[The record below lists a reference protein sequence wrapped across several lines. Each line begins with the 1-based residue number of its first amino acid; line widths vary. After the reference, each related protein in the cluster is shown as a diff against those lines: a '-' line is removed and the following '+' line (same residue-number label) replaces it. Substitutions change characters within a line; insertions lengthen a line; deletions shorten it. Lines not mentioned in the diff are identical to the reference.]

1 MALTDALV
9 FYATMGATNPPWT
22 NTDYVGQN
30 NLTAPNGLT
39 VSDGNFGDQASHFDA
54 SKTQTSEHADENAFD
69 ATSAFTLAF
78 WFRPTILG
86 SSGSDATLVQ
96 KGSTLVGPNIYDYS
110 VTLGTLGILTASFHV
125 AGLSFDGHL
134 DASASVAAELN
145 KWSLAVMTWDGIGTM
160 TVSLNAGQRASSSRA
175 SSSVVKATDFR
186 IGAGASDQFAGR
198 FPFDGDIQRVGIW
211 KRVLSRDEEL
221 DLFNGAV
228 FPFAAPKDDCD
239 TVLCCEEP
247 LPQYNASE
255 PTPSGAGNTADLCN
269 PVPTIDIQPASG
281 NTVTFPTYVFLT
293 PSRPD
298 VTIYYTTDG
307 SVPTTASTVYT
318 APFQITS
325 SIQFI
330 QAIAVVSGCLPGPIA
345 KAQYKDSPTVFKF
358 GYSCNTTDKMG
369 QWGQFAPNGVADY
382 HWTLQLKLPAA
393 TVLKRIE
400 LYQTNAAGV
409 WNSGQAWSTDEFINP
424 KEGPAHFHVF
434 PLGVFDDGLNP
445 NVAFAFTNQ
454 LNSAYLVTFKTL
466 AFQTYLWT
474 LIGQPAAPLNGF
486 FKLLLFL
493 GDGTV
498 MESIIGITC
507 GDPPPPCAGP
517 AAPTLTPVCSGID
530 IVTTANTDGSSII
543 GKNYVLLKA
552 IQAPCGD
559 GVFRS
564 LSTGVITSN
573 PQTFHDTGLTDGCT
587 YCYALQIDE
596 GIDCGLKTS
605 PSVCAQPKCMP
616 QGALSVTPSPGCYPV
631 QVTVAWSTACV
642 DDGVTQTRIVQE
654 ASTCAG
660 QVITNETGNDD
671 GSMSV
676 TINCDTIF
684 TLHYGNACLA
694 DQTISHGVVIE
705 PAFCDDVGLP
715 ASLSIQGYNANT
727 FFDISPCESLGPCNN
742 VSSLPSWNGVLTKV
756 GVCEYSGGVGQGV
769 GLINIGGNNYKFSIC
784 SCQLVFDGTVWR
796 FSINFCTCTGGIPS
810 GSDVLWQG
818 TKSCGHDDPT
828 GKYTRLAGPAGGCST
843 LASIML
849 G

>member
-1 MALTDALV
+1 MALTDALI
-9 FYATMGATNPPWT
+9 FAALMDGTNAPFT
-22 NTDYVGQN
+22 QTDYVSSR

-39 VSDGNFGDQASHFDA
+39 PSFVIP
-54 SKTQTSEHADENAFD
+54 AF
-69 ATSAFTLAF
+69 
-78 WFRPTILG
+78 
-86 SSGSDATLVQ
+86 
-96 KGSTLVGPNIYDYS
+96 
-110 VTLGTLGILTASFHV
+110 
-125 AGLSFDGHL
+125 
-134 DASASVAAELN
+134 
-145 KWSLAVMTWDGIGTM
+145 
-160 TVSLNAGQRASSSRA
+160 VSLSRA
-175 SSSVVKATDFR
+175 SSQYLTHANDDIFQLVATKTMMVRFR
-186 IGAGASDQFAGR
+186 LNSFGPGSAPTTIVSKFWRLETSNAGTRLFFSNSLFVLDGNTEIDLNTWYTLVWGITSSQIFLRVNKNSIVGLTTALPFTGKFSNAITLGFNPIIGSDSQI
-198 FPFDGDIQRVGIW
+198 DGDIGAFYIW
-211 KRVLSRDEEL
+211 NRSLSIDEMDSL
-221 DLFNGAV
+221 VDGSDY
-228 FPFAAPKDDCD
+228 PFKVPADDCD

-281 NTVTFPTYVFLT
+281 NTVTFPTYVLMT

-454 LNSAYLVTFKTL
+454 LNSVYLATFKTL

-564 LSTGVITSN
+564 LSSGVIASN